1 MSDRILPLFD
11 LNVRYAGGSSDLWM
25 TSARIVDLS
34 KEMPRD
40 LTRSDEELLRIARRH
55 APDPKIFDEH
65 PPLFLPLR
73 ISNNAMDAY
82 FTRMAPSSLKN
93 YARAA
98 GEGVSFQDSHVTSRL
113 GLGHSL
119 TGDYLEEAEDRAATY
134 AYVFVVPGIED
145 TDKFIHRYRSGSV
158 RDISI
163 GFYGGTFR
171 CSICNE
177 NMFGSPWRC
186 PHWPG
191 VEYETEKRD
200 DRGEVIEK
208 RTELAFAWVE
218 DATLSEISAVYDG
231 ATPGA
236 VILKAERQIEE
247 GRMSP
252 QVARMLNSRY
262 RGLNL
267 QPSAARLIAVG
278 IPDQQMEASMSDQ
291 RKPTSEPAA
300 PAPVPNDTAPAAPLA
315 ADAAARAVAG
325 IAAILAEAGIA
336 EADRAD
342 VVAGVRTLAA
352 RFKAESEMAEIG
364 RRYRSNLI
372 EEALKEGVRAFGNT
386 FNVEGRRSLLDKL
399 EIAEIETFRD
409 DWRSQADAVLP
420 RGRQTVDDKS
430 APAPEAPL
438 AVPVGAYMA

>member
-1 MSDRILPLFD
+1 MFVASAAIVQSRATRDD
-11 LNVRYAGGSSDLWM
+11 LMRLVREKAQ
-25 TSARIVDLS
+25 
-34 KEMPRD
+34 
-40 LTRSDEELLRIARRH
+40 
-55 APDPKIFDEH
+55 DPAVFDEVE
-65 PPLFLPLR
+65 PVFFTAR
-73 ISNNAMDAY
+73 ISNNQVDAY
-82 FTRMAPSSLKN
+82 FTRMAPSSLRN
-93 YARAA
+93 YAADA
-98 GEGVSFQDSHVTSRL
+98 KAGVSFQDSHRTNCL
-113 GLGHSL
+113 GLGYSL
-119 TGDYLEEAEDRAATY
+119 DARYSEDGDLAFVDADFY
-134 AYVFVVPGIED
+134 VVPGLPD
-145 TDKFIHRYRSGSV
+145 VDAFIRRMKTGV
-158 RDISI
+158 ARDVSI
-163 GFYGGTFR
+163 GFYGGTIR

-177 NMFGSPWRC
+177 NMFGPPWRC

-191 VEYETEKRD
+191 HEYELEDRDEK
-200 DRGEVIEK
+200 GNVTNK
-208 RTELAFAWVE
+208 RTEIATGWVE
-218 DATLSEISAVYDG
+218 DARLSEVSAVYDG

-236 VILKAERQIEE
+236 VILKAERQIASGE
-247 GRMSP
+247 MTYA
-252 QVARMLNSRY
+252 VAAQLNSRY

-420 RGRQTVDDKS
+420 RGRQTVDDKN
-430 APAPEAPL
+430 APAPETPL